1 LLRGQGLKTF
11 SEIIDGFPSTVGHRG
26 RLFEELSA
34 WWLVNDPTWSRK
46 IDRVW
51 LWEEFPEADG
61 PDVGIDLVAL
71 VGDEYWAVQCKCV
84 DSESQIPKK
93 QLDSFLSAS
102 AGKKYAGR
110 ILIGTTDRLSANAR
124 RTLTELGTVFVGL
137 TELQSSYVSWED
149 WVSRGKS
156 VREPASPR
164 PHQERA
170 LKDVLDGFDGHSR
183 GQMIMA
189 CGTGKSLT
197 SLWVYEALDPQT
209 AIVFVPSISL
219 LGQILRTWA
228 ANSNHDW
235 EYLAVCSDSTVDERV
250 DSLTDGALDL
260 GLPATTE
267 IDSIEDFLRKPV
279 KKVLFS
285 TYQSAGR
292 VTEARRRASSAVDL
306 VVFDEAH
313 RIAGNSSSW
322 GAEILHDDGLPA
334 QRRLFMTATPRTFN
348 PAAKAKADAAGVSLV
363 SMDDEALFGPVFHN
377 LTFSFAI
384 ENNLLSDYRVIIL
397 GTHQDEVESLLA
409 DDAFLKVGDSNIE
422 ARTLAA
428 HVTLSKSRVE
438 FGLAKTI
445 TFHSSIL
452 KARRFAEF
460 HSVVG
465 ESLGSK
471 VKADFVSGEMPSSQ
485 RSRKISQLAE
495 ATISSPRL
503 LSNAR
508 CLTEGIDLPALDAI
522 AFVDP
527 KGSQTDIV
535 QAVGRA
541 IRKSPEKSF
550 GYIVIPVVVE
560 SKGGRPEI
568 PDGQFQT
575 IWSVIN
581 ALRAHDSAFADE
593 LDAARRAVGREGTAR
608 PPEKLEIRL
617 PDAVYEDVEEFA
629 AEVFTRLLERTSS
642 GWEFMFGQLE
652 AYVEEEGKA
661 TPPNNLVRSGFQL
674 GKWVSRNR
682 SLFREE
688 SDLNLE
694 ERQRRNLLAE
704 LPGWSW
710 DPVDDFWE
718 QRFSLL
724 QEYAKEFGHARPS
737 NNELY
742 RGDNLGRF
750 VGTQRYRFNTGQL
763 SPERAS
769 RLEGLSKWAWSKYDG
784 EWLDYFGELESFV
797 QSNGRMPSADE
808 NRSLYWWTHTQRKHR
823 DSLDQ
828 WKIQKLEELNVWRW
842 TKEDKWMDNYRS
854 VQAILAT
861 REDVVFDI
869 SSHIK
874 DPVLRNWYSSQR
886 TKATNQRLPQDR
898 AQLWKE
904 LDLVANPIEARW
916 DDGFLA
922 LEKFIRE
929 NGNWD
934 VPNDTLTQGGK
945 KLAPWLTRQ
954 AFLAQKG
961 SLPKLHED
969 RLRSLGWEPFNRRA
983 RWDDMLQS
991 LRSYSQTNGHIYLS
1005 AADDEALFEWM
1016 RVQCR
1021 RYEAG
1026 TIDPTYVLKLESVGG
1041 WSWNRFMRSFDFA
1054 IEIFKDYRVMEP
1066 VEWPARN
1073 TQHKGFPLGLW
1084 AFQMRKMHGWGK
1096 LSSGDI
1102 RKLEDLPNWKWGSR

>member
-1 LLRGQGLKTF
+1 MKTF
-11 SEIIDGFPSTVGHRG
+11 TDIIGDFPSSVGHRG

-102 AGKKYAGR
+102 ASKKYSGR
-110 ILIGTTDRLSANAR
+110 ILIGTTDKLSVNAR
-124 RTLTELGTVFVGL
+124 RTLTELETVFVGL
-137 TELQSSYVSWED
+137 SDLQDSYVAWEN
-149 WVSRGKS
+149 WALKGEL
-156 VREPASPR
+156 VREPSSPR
-164 PHQERA
+164 PHQDRA
-170 LKDVLDGFDGHSR
+170 VKDVLDGFKNHNR
-183 GQMIMA
+183 GQLIMA

-197 SLWVYEALDPQT
+197 SLWIYEDLDPQT

-235 EYLAVCSDSTVDERV
+235 EYLAVCSDSTVDEGV
-250 DSLTDGALDL
+250 DSLTGGALDL

-267 IDSIEDFLRKPV
+267 IDSIKDFFRRSV
-279 KKVLFS
+279 KKVVFS

-292 VTEARRRASSAVDL
+292 VTEALRRAGSAADF

-322 GAEILHDDGLPA
+322 GGEILRDDGLSA
-334 QRRLFMTATPRTFN
+334 QRRLFMTATPRTFS

-397 GTHQDEVESLLA
+397 GTHQDEVENLVA
-409 DDAFLKVGDSNIE
+409 ADAFVRVGDSNLE
-422 ARTLAA
+422 TRALAA
-428 HVTLSKSRVE
+428 HVTLAKSRVE
-438 FGLAKTI
+438 FGLGKTI

-452 KARRFAEF
+452 KARKFAES
-460 HSVVG
+460 HSAVG
-465 ESLGSK
+465 EALGSK
-471 VKADFVSGEMPSSQ
+471 VVTDFVSGEMPSSL
-485 RSRKISQLAE
+485 RNRKISQLAE
-495 ATISSPRL
+495 ATITSPRL

-541 IRKSPEKSF
+541 IRKSPKKSF
-550 GYIVIPVVVE
+550 GYIVIPVIVE
-560 SKGGRPEI
+560 NKDGKPEI
-568 PDGQFQT
+568 PDSQFQT

-593 LDAARRAVGREGTAR
+593 LDAARRAVGRGGTAR
-608 PPEKLEIRL
+608 PPENLEIRL
-617 PDAVYEDVEEFA
+617 PDAVYENVEAFA

-652 AYVEEEGKA
+652 AYVEEVGKA
-661 TPPNNLVRSGFQL
+661 TPPNNMVRSGFPL
-674 GKWVSRNR
+674 GKWVSTNR
-682 SLFREE
+682 TLFREE
-688 SDLNLE
+688 SHLNSEQL
-694 ERQRRNLLAE
+694 QRRSLLAE

-710 DPVDDFWE
+710 DPVDDYWE
-718 QRFSLL
+718 RRFALL
-724 QEYAKEFGHARPS
+724 QEYSREFGNARPS
-737 NNELY
+737 NNEVY
-742 RGDNLGRF
+742 RGENLGRF
-750 VGTQRYRFNTGQL
+750 VGTQRSRFNTGVL
-763 SPERAS
+763 PPDRAS
-769 RLEGLSKWAWSKYDG
+769 RLENLKKWAWSKYDG
-784 EWLDYFGELESFV
+784 DWLDYFEELESFV
-797 QSNGRMPSADE
+797 QSNARMPSADE
-808 NRSLYWWTHTQRKHR
+808 NKSLFWWTHTQRKYR
-823 DSLDQ
+823 DSLEE
-828 WKIQKLEELNVWRW
+828 WKFQKLQALHVWRW
-842 TKEDKWMDNYRS
+842 TKEEEWMENYRALE
-854 VQAILAT
+854 AIVAT
-861 REDVVFDI
+861 LDN
-869 SSHIK
+869 SGLGMAPHINDK
-874 DPVLRNWYSSQR
+874 TLRNWYFSQR
-886 TKATNQRLPQDR
+886 SKARNRSLPEGR
-898 AQLWKE
+898 AQLWNQ
-904 LDLVANPIEARW
+904 LDPVENAIEVRW
-916 DDGFLA
+916 ADGFLA
-922 LEKFIRE
+922 LENFIRE
-929 NGNWD
+929 NGHWA
-934 VPNDTLTQGGK
+934 VPNGTKTQGGK
-945 KLAPWLTRQ
+945 ELAKWLARQ
-954 AFLAQKG
+954 AFLAGEG
-961 SLPKLHED
+961 SLPSLHED
-969 RLRSLGWEPFNRRA
+969 RLRSLGWEPFNRRG

-991 LRSYSQTNGHIYLS
+991 LRSYSQKNGHIYLS

-1026 TIDPTYVLKLESVGG
+1026 TVDPNYIAKLESIEG

-1054 IEIFKDYRVMEP
+1054 IEVFTDYRLTEP

-1084 AFQMRKMHGWGK
+1084 VFQMRKMRGWGK
-1096 LSSGDI
+1096 LSDGDI
-1102 RKLEDLPNWKWGSR
+1102 QELEDLPNWRWSSR

>member
-1 LLRGQGLKTF
+1 MKTF
-11 SEIIDGFPSTVGHRG
+11 TEIIADFPGAVGHRG

-34 WWLVNDPTWSRK
+34 WWLLNDPTWSRK

-102 AGKKYAGR
+102 AGKKYSGR

-137 TELQSSYVSWED
+137 TELQNSYVVWED
-149 WVSRGKS
+149 WVSRGAS
-156 VREPASPR
+156 VRTPALPR

-170 LKDVLDGFDGHSR
+170 LKDVLDGFNSHSR

-197 SLWVYEALDPQT
+197 SLWIYEALGPQT

-260 GLPATTE
+260 GLPATTD
-267 IDSIEDFLRKPV
+267 IDSIEDFFRRPA

-292 VTEARRRASSAVDL
+292 VTEALRRASSAVDL

-313 RIAGNSSSW
+313 RIAGHSSSW

-334 QRRLFMTATPRTFN
+334 QRRLFMTATPRVFN
-348 PAAKAKADAAGVSLV
+348 PASKAKADAAGVSLV

-397 GTHQDEVESLLA
+397 GTHQDEVENLLT
-409 DDAFLKVGDSNIE
+409 DDAFLKVGDSSIE
-422 ARTLAA
+422 ARALAA
-428 HVTLSKSRVE
+428 HVTLAKSRVQ
-438 FGLAKTI
+438 FGLGKTI

-460 HSVVG
+460 HSAVG
-465 ESLGSK
+465 DSLGSR
-471 VKADFVSGEMPSSQ
+471 VEADYVSGEMPSSL

-495 ATISSPRL
+495 ATTSSPRL

-560 SKGGRPEI
+560 NKGGRPEI

-608 PPEKLEIRL
+608 VPEKLEIRL
-617 PDAVYEDVEEFA
+617 PDAVYENIEAFA

-652 AYVEEEGKA
+652 AYVQEVGEA
-661 TPPNNLVRSGFQL
+661 TPPNNLVRGGIQL
-674 GKWVSRNR
+674 GKWVSTNR
-682 SLFREE
+682 TLFREE

-694 ERQRRNLLAE
+694 QRQRRNLLAE

-718 QRFSLL
+718 ERFALL
-724 QEYAKEFGHARPS
+724 QEYATEFGHASPS
-737 NNELY
+737 NNEVY
-742 RGDNLGRF
+742 RGENLGRF
-750 VGTQRYRFNTGQL
+750 VGTQRYRFNRGQL
-763 SPERAS
+763 PPERAL
-769 RLEGLSKWAWSKYDG
+769 RLEGLTKWAWNKYDG
-784 EWLDYFGELESFV
+784 EWLDYFEDLESFV
-797 QSNGRMPSADE
+797 HSNGRMPSVDD
-808 NRSLYWWTHTQRKHR
+808 NKSLFWWTHTQRKYR

-828 WKIQKLEELNVWRW
+828 WKIQKLQKLKVWRW
-842 TKEDKWMDNYRS
+842 TKEDKWMDNYRAL
-854 VQAILAT
+854 QATLAT
-861 REDVVFDI
+861 REDGVFDI

-874 DPVLRNWYSSQR
+874 DPVLRNWYWAQR
-886 TKATNQRLPQDR
+886 SKAKNQSLPDDR
-898 AQLWKE
+898 AQLWSE
-904 LDLVANPIEARW
+904 LGLVEDPVEARW
-916 DDGFLA
+916 ADGFDA
-922 LEKFIRE
+922 LQKFIHE
-929 NGNWD
+929 NGHWD
-934 VPNDTLTQGGK
+934 VPSDVRTEGGK
-945 KLAPWLTRQ
+945 RLASWLARQ
-954 AFLAQKG
+954 ASLAQEG
-961 SLPKLHED
+961 SLKKLHED
-969 RLRSLGWEPFNRRA
+969 RLRSLGWEPLNRRG
-983 RWDDMLQS
+983 RWEEMFQS

-1005 AADDEALFEWM
+1005 AADDSALFEWM

-1026 TIDPTYVLKLESVGG
+1026 TLEPSYVAKLESIDG
-1041 WSWNRFMRSFDFA
+1041 WSWDRFMRSFDLA
-1054 IEIFKDYRVMEP
+1054 IEKFTDYRRIEP
-1066 VEWPARN
+1066 LEWPAKDTRYM
-1073 TQHKGFPLGLW
+1073 GFPLGQW
-1084 AFQMRKMHGWGK
+1084 VFQMRKMRGWGK
-1096 LSSGDI
+1096 LSDGHI
-1102 RKLEDLPNWKWGSR
+1102 RKLEALPNWRCSSGQR